1 MIVRNAATTICEAL
15 DSVAPFISSWVIV
28 DTGSDDGT
36 QDLIRSRLAGVPGEI
51 HERPSITLGDDRTAA
66 LAQAQGRGDYILLMD
81 ADDRVVGEPDFT
93 RLTADVYWLR
103 HVGRN
108 DFMWRAQLFRDGV
121 RVRYEGVTQAFA
133 AWDNSLID
141 VRLQGGYHLANL
153 HPGSHEP
160 AEGRNARDHEV
171 LLAEVERDPTN
182 ARSVFELAQS
192 YFVRADFVNAR
203 AWYARRVKMGGW
215 SEEVFYAM
223 HRTADSMA
231 HLGAPWNDVLDA
243 YLKAW
248 EFRPTRAEPLYAIAR
263 HYFLERRYL
272 LGYEFARRAAAIPF
286 PKADQLCV
294 RDDIYSWRAMDDQAV
309 CASWI
314 GKPAESFELDRL
326 MLARPELPD
335 GDRARTAANRDTVV
349 PTMFYAAVKYP
360 HALAQSLRPAGSQA
374 RPAEVV
380 VSLIAGPDRVATEQ
394 MLNSF
399 LNCCADVSRIGRFLV
414 VDPGLSAEDR
424 ASLGERYRFLEFAPA
439 GTGSELAQIRDEIDG
454 RLWLH
459 LGQAW
464 WFFTPENLV
473 TRLSAVLAAEPEVFQ
488 VGVNIGDAA
497 RLTGTSAAE
506 AAVRRAAGTG
516 RYLITEAAARGP
528 AMFDTARLD
537 RAGGLNPAEIDQ
549 IAELGRRAG
558 AAGLRTAS
566 LDEVMCT
573 ANR

>member
-1 MIVRNAATTICEAL
+1 MIVRNAATTICETL

-28 DTGSDDGT
+28 DTGSGDGT

-66 LAQAQGRGDYILLMD
+66 LSHAQGRGDYILLMD

-103 HVGRN
+103 HVDGN
-108 DFMWRAQLFRDGV
+108 DFGWRAQLFRDGV
-121 RVRYEGVTQAFA
+121 QVHYEGVTQAFA
-133 AWDNSLID
+133 AWDDSLID
-141 VRLQGGYHLANL
+141 VRLQGSYHIENR
-153 HPGSHEP
+153 SHGASERRH
-160 AEGRNARDHEV
+160 GRDHDV
-171 LLAEVERDPTN
+171 LLAEVGRDPTN

-192 YFVRADFVNAR
+192 YFARADFVNAR
-203 AWYARRVKMGGW
+203 SWYARRMKMGGW
-215 SEEVFYAM
+215 SGEVFYSM
-223 HRTADSMA
+223 YRIADSMA
-231 HLGAPWNDVLDA
+231 NLGAPWNDVLDA

-248 EFRPTRAEPLYAIAR
+248 EFTPTRAEPLYAIAR

-286 PKADQLCV
+286 PKTDQLCV
-294 RDDIYSWRAMDDQAV
+294 RDDIYTWRAMDDQAV

-314 GKPAESFELDRL
+314 GKPAESFELDRRI
-326 MLARPELPD
+326 LARPELPE
-335 GDRARTAANRDTVV
+335 GDRARIASNRDTLG
-349 PTMFYAAVKYP
+349 PTMFYAAVRYP
-360 HALAQSLRPAGSQA
+360 RDLAQSLRPAAPA
-374 RPAEVV
+374 RQVEVV
-380 VSLIAGPDRVATEQ
+380 VSLIAGPDRVITEQ

-399 LNCCADVSRIGRFLV
+399 LNCCADVSRIGRFLM

-424 ASLGERYRFLEFAPA
+424 TWLAERYRFIEFADA
-439 GTGSELAQIRDEIDG
+439 GTGSDLAHIRNEIDG

-464 WFFTPENLV
+464 CFFTPENLV
-473 TRLSAVLAAEPEVFQ
+473 TRLSAILAAEPEVFQ
-488 VGVNIGDAA
+488 VGVNLGDATA
-497 RLTGTSAAE
+497 LAGASAPE
-506 AAVRRAAGTG
+506 VAVRRGAGTG
-516 RYLITEAAARGP
+516 RYVITDAVARGP
-528 AMFDTARLD
+528 AMFDTLRLD
-537 RAGGLNPAEIDQ
+537 RAGGLNPEDSDP